1 MEWQPIETAPIGQ
14 YVLIAFYWKKYKEFY
29 EDGQPWDIGCGTYT
43 GGRYVDQL
51 HLDLNDM
58 DAVWMPLPKPPQELN
73 VMEWQ
78 PIETAPKDG
87 VENTQFELP
96 LETSDAP
103 QL

>member
-1 MEWQPIETAPIGQ
+1 MEWLPIETAPIGQ

-58 DAVWMPLPKPPQELN
+58 DAVWMPLPQPPEG
-73 VMEWQ
+73 E
-78 PIETAPKDG
+78 K
-87 VENTQFELP
+87 
-96 LETSDAP
+96 
-103 QL
+103 